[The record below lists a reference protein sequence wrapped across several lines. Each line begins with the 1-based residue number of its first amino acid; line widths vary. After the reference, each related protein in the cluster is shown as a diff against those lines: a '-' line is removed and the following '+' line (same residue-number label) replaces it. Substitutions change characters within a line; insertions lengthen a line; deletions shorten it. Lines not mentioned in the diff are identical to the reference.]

1 LRLLVSQASIR
12 IRSNKADMYLELLIT
27 SYFNIVRRTM
37 IDMVPKAIMLNLV
50 TWTKENMQGELLT
63 NMYKTDELDELLK
76 ESEYTVR
83 RRKDCQ
89 QMVESLGKAQEIVNQ
104 VQ

>member
-1 LRLLVSQASIR
+1 MTWT
-12 IRSNKADMYLELLIT
+12 NHGLELLIT

-50 TWTKENMQGELLT
+50 QWTKENMQGELLT

>member
-1 LRLLVSQASIR
+1 
-12 IRSNKADMYLELLIT
+12 
-27 SYFNIVRRTM
+27 M

-76 ESEYTVR
+76 ESDYTVR

>member
-1 LRLLVSQASIR
+1 
-12 IRSNKADMYLELLIT
+12 
-27 SYFNIVRRTM
+27 
-37 IDMVPKAIMLNLV
+37 MVPKAIMLNLV
-50 TWTKENMQGELLT
+50 QWTKENMQGELLT

-89 QMVESLGKAQEIVNQ
+89 QMVESLSKAQEIVNQ

>member
-1 LRLLVSQASIR
+1 
-12 IRSNKADMYLELLIT
+12 
-27 SYFNIVRRTM
+27 M

-50 TWTKENMQGELLT
+50 QWTKENMQGELLT

-76 ESEYTVR
+76 ESEYTVK

-89 QMVESLGKAQEIVNQ
+89 QMVESLSKAQEIVNQ

>member
-1 LRLLVSQASIR
+1 MLTVSS
-12 IRSNKADMYLELLIT
+12 ELLIT

-50 TWTKENMQGELLT
+50 TWTRENMQGELLT

>member
-1 LRLLVSQASIR
+1 
-12 IRSNKADMYLELLIT
+12 
-27 SYFNIVRRTM
+27 
-37 IDMVPKAIMLNLV
+37 
-50 TWTKENMQGELLT
+50 MQGELLT

-76 ESEYTVR
+76 ESEYTVK

-89 QMVESLGKAQEIVNQ
+89 QMVDSLTKAQEIVNQ

>member
-1 LRLLVSQASIR
+1 
-12 IRSNKADMYLELLIT
+12 
-27 SYFNIVRRTM
+27 M

-50 TWTKENMQGELLT
+50 QWTKENMQGELLT

-76 ESEYTVR
+76 ESEYTVK

-89 QMVESLGKAQEIVNQ
+89 QMVESLTKAQEIVNQ

>member
-1 LRLLVSQASIR
+1 
-12 IRSNKADMYLELLIT
+12 
-27 SYFNIVRRTM
+27 M

-50 TWTKENMQGELLT
+50 QWTKENMQGELLT

-76 ESEYTVR
+76 ESEYTVK

-89 QMVESLGKAQEIVNQ
+89 QLVESLSKAQEIVNQ

>member
-1 LRLLVSQASIR
+1 MISVLTMA
-12 IRSNKADMYLELLIT
+12 ELLIT

-50 TWTKENMQGELLT
+50 SWSRENMQSELLT
-63 NMYKTDELDELLK
+63 QMYKTDELDELLK

-89 QMVESLGKAQEIVNQ
+89 QMVESLTKAQEIVNQ

>member
-1 LRLLVSQASIR
+1 
-12 IRSNKADMYLELLIT
+12 MTTELLIT

-89 QMVESLGKAQEIVNQ
+89 QMVESLSKAQEIVNQ

>member
-1 LRLLVSQASIR
+1 
-12 IRSNKADMYLELLIT
+12 
-27 SYFNIVRRTM
+27 M

-50 TWTKENMQGELLT
+50 SWSRENMQGELLT

-76 ESEYTVR
+76 ESDYTVR

-89 QMVESLGKAQEIVNQ
+89 QMVESLSKAQEIVNQ

>member
-1 LRLLVSQASIR
+1 
-12 IRSNKADMYLELLIT
+12 
-27 SYFNIVRRTM
+27 
-37 IDMVPKAIMLNLV
+37 MVPKAIMLNLV
-50 TWTKENMQGELLT
+50 SWTKENMQGELLT